1 MTTEEKPTEHV
12 HGENCN
18 HDHEHEHEEE
28 HDEGLGPNRGDK
40 KFKKAMTKMGLKPV
54 SGINRVTIKKGKAFV
69 ISIDDPDVWKSPGSE
84 NAYIIFGKPNMDG
97 LGGSAG
103 QSEVNQ
109 FRPPVNPEGATE
121 QVPVSTTEAAEQVSG
136 EEVSEEGLNPDNIK
150 MVMEYTKC
158 SKAEAIKALRETND
172 DSVNAIMKL
181 TK

>member
-1 MTTEEKPTEHV
+1 
-12 HGENCN
+12 
-18 HDHEHEHEEE
+18 
-28 HDEGLGPNRGDK
+28 
-40 KFKKAMTKMGLKPV
+40 MGLKPV
-54 SGINRVTIKKGKAFV
+54 TGINRVTIKKGKAFV

-109 FRPPVNPEGATE
+109 FRAPVNPEGTQEQTQQAT
-121 QVPVSTTEAAEQVSG
+121 TAESAEEVAG
-136 EEVSEEGLNPDNIK
+136 EEVSEEGLTPDNIK

>member
-1 MTTEEKPTEHV
+1 
-12 HGENCN
+12 
-18 HDHEHEHEEE
+18 
-28 HDEGLGPNRGDK
+28 
-40 KFKKAMTKMGLKPV
+40 MTKMGLKPV

-109 FRPPVNPEGATE
+109 FKPPVTPEGVAEQTPVTPAETTE
-121 QVPVSTTEAAEQVSG
+121 QVVG
-136 EEVSEEGLNPDNIK
+136 EELSEEGLNPDNIK

-158 SKAEAIKALRETND
+158 SKAEAIKTLRETND

-181 TK
+181 TKWLFIHF